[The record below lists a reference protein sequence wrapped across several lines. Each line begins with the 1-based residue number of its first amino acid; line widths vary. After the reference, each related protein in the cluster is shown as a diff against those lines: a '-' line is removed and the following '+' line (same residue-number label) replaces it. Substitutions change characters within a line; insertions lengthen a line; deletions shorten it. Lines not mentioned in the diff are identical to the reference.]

1 MGSSTHEAADMVTAG
16 QIVVARE
23 LMVWRDGELMRNL
36 RPTLLRRIND
46 QTWGMF
52 YEIVDFREDPG
63 GEVTQYRDPMQAARS
78 LRERVGGA
86 ALSRAVSELRYSHL
100 FPSGSS
106 LEWQAQPIAIEPAA
120 AAVAA
125 RRVA

>member
-1 MGSSTHEAADMVTAG
+1 MASSTHEAAEMVTAG
-16 QIVVARE
+16 HIVVARE

-36 RPTLLRRIND
+36 RPTLLRRISD
-46 QTWGMF
+46 ETWGMF

-63 GEVTQYRDPMQAARS
+63 GEVTQFRDPVQAAQS

-86 ALSRAVSELRYSHL
+86 ALSRAVSARRYAHL
-100 FPSGSS
+100 FPGGSS
-106 LEWQAQPIAIEPAA
+106 LEWRAQPIPFAA
-120 AAVAA
+120 EEAA